1 MITPTMMASKV
12 KLARTTAA
20 AMYTVSFSSEFS
32 DTSSRVVLSATE
44 SFRGTN
50 STLSLAG
57 IDGGSSVKINSKAY
71 MYTTWLGNS
80 Y

>member
-1 MITPTMMASKV
+1 MMASKV
-12 KLARTTAA
+12 KLDRTTAA

-32 DTSSRVVLSATE
+32 DTSSRVALSATE

-57 IDGGSSVKINSKAY
+57 TDGASVKRNNKAY
-71 MYTTWLGNS
+71 V
-80 Y
+80 